1 MPATATLTGQ
11 TGPAVVFT
19 SIAAT
24 NVTFL
29 SLDFNASVGY
39 IKWIA
44 ANGQT
49 RTLDFD
55 LVKTTTLTDTIAAL
69 LHTIVIAGS

>member
-19 SIAAT
+19 SVSAP
-24 NVTFL
+24 NVTYL

-39 IKWIA
+39 IKWIGPA
-44 ANGQT
+44 GQP
-49 RTLDFD
+49 RTLEFD

-69 LHTIVIAGS
+69 LHTLVVAGS